1 MRKGVRYGAVLL
13 WTMGLAVATAGSAQD
28 DVYYARRNLKVVD
41 KNEIT
46 WVNWQAAPTFLPVGT
61 KFRVARKGSNA
72 SLVQMDTN
80 VSYDLDIGADGD
92 AFLEKFVTKQAVSVE
107 QFPEDVRQ
115 NIRNAV
121 ARVGMTKEQV
131 YIAMGPPTNLGQTR
145 TSNMTYDNIMAG
157 NLWVYARRRF
167 AKNIGVAFDPVSG
180 QVTRTEGIWGK
191 D

>member
-1 MRKGVRYGAVLL
+1 MRKDIGCWAVL
-13 WTMGLAVATAGSAQD
+13 WTMGLLAAATGSAQE
-28 DVYYARRNLKVVD
+28 DVYYARCNLKVMD

-61 KFRVARKGSNA
+61 KFRVTRKGSKA
-72 SLVQMDTN
+72 TLVQVDTN
-80 VSYDLDIGADGD
+80 ASYDLDIGADGD
-92 AFLEKFVTKQAVSVE
+92 AFLEKFVTKHAVSVE

-121 ARVGMTKEQV
+121 AKVGMTREQV

-145 TSNMTYDNIMAG
+145 TSNLTYDNIMAS

-180 QVTRTEGIWGK
+180 KVTRTEGIWGK

>member
-1 MRKGVRYGAVLL
+1 MGRGVGPWAVLCA
-13 WTMGLAVATAGSAQD
+13 MCLAVATTGSAQE
-28 DVYYARRNLKVVD
+28 DVYYARCNLKVMD

-61 KFRVARKGSNA
+61 KFRVTRKGSKA
-72 SLVQMDTN
+72 SLVQVDTN
-80 VSYDLDIGADGD
+80 ASYELDIGADGD
-92 AFLEKFVTKQAVSVE
+92 VFLEKFVTKQSVSVE

-121 ARVGMTKEQV
+121 AKVGMTKAQV

-145 TSNMTYDNIMAG
+145 TSNMTYDNIMAS